1 MEDNRGTKRPAKE
14 AFTDDLELDTFA
26 PNGDVTFVLGE
37 GKTRVRVSSAVMKN
51 ASPVIADM
59 LGPNFKEEYPPS
71 AGDSSSVDVLLPE
84 DDAVAF
90 GWICR
95 VLHSQADTNLWSPS
109 PQEITKVLDVAEKY
123 ELVKGI
129 QISVRVWVD
138 RRKDPD
144 SDDLWLLS
152 LACYRAHD
160 AEAFESTT
168 RRLIINHSG
177 SFVQLAAKTENKDT
191 GRTVYRLAAI
201 LEESRNKKLSKITGF
216 LHTILSEGLK
226 KRRSLSHYEPNYR
239 EPFEALGNLIKVG
252 GSIKRTIE
260 HLLGTSLK
268 VFITSGG
275 CKYEDIHQAA
285 VKLETDVQGLHG
297 LLLNMSAPSPAHK
310 RKRGD
315 DSPSGRNL
323 AKEEGILERV
333 APDGDV
339 IFVLSEGT
347 GKVQVQSSIMKSASP
362 VFSAMLT
369 GHFREGQMLHDAAA
383 GGQPVEIPLPG
394 DDFEAFKLICI
405 AIHRQASTTQYWP
418 SEEMLMQVLQIADK
432 YNLVDSIFL
441 SMEFWARK
449 YVPDPTLNHFLLM
462 IICHQIRSQE
472 LFQLFSRSLV
482 LNHGGSFMSLAA
494 ENEQY
499 ICDSVPRETI
509 YKLACALEEM
519 RATMIRRITKFIN
532 AELMARF
539 NNGHSDNEMSPDIIP
554 YYRLLRGVLD
564 SYSRNPGLHSVGN
577 DYSISD
583 LNSQILKIETSFPA
597 ERSYNR
603 TAPNAIPVYMALLR
617 RLRGLNE
624 NFVGLCLDCL
634 EVDKLD
640 FDCRGA
646 HK

>member
-1 MEDNRGTKRPAKE
+1 MGDNRGKKRPAEE
-14 AFTDDLELDTFA
+14 AFADDLEFDRIA
-26 PNGDVTFVLGE
+26 PNGDVTFVLDE
-37 GKTRVRVSSAVMKN
+37 GNTRVRVNSAVMKN
-51 ASPVIADM
+51 ASPVFAAM
-59 LGPNFKEEYPPS
+59 LGPNFKEGRALS
-71 AGDSSSVDVLLPE
+71 AGDCASVDVPLPE

-90 GWICR
+90 GWVCR

-109 PQEITKVLDVAEKY
+109 PREIIQVLGIAEKY
-123 ELVKGI
+123 GLLKGI
-129 QISVRVWVD
+129 QISVQVWID
-138 RRKDPD
+138 RQED
-144 SDDLWLLS
+144 SDTNDLWLLS
-152 LACYRAHD
+152 LACCRAHD
-160 AEAFESTT
+160 AEAFKSAT

-177 SFVQLAAKTENKDT
+177 SFVQLAAETENVIPGPDA
-191 GRTVYRLAAI
+191 GRTVYRLAVPHFNQSVHATSYI
-201 LEESRNKKLSKITGF
+201 AQ
-216 LHTILSEGLK
+216 LHDL
-226 KRRSLSHYEPNYR
+226 
-239 EPFEALGNLIKVG
+239 F
-252 GSIKRTIE
+252 
-260 HLLGTSLK
+260 
-268 VFITSGG
+268 
-275 CKYEDIHQAA
+275 
-285 VKLETDVQGLHG
+285 
-297 LLLNMSAPSPAHK
+297 LNMSTPSPAHK

-315 DSPSGRNL
+315 DSPPGRSL
-323 AKEEGILERV
+323 GREEVILERV

-339 IFVLSEGT
+339 VFVLGGGT

-362 VFSAMLT
+362 VFSAMLA

-383 GGQPVEIPLPG
+383 SGKSVEIPLPG

-405 AIHRQASTTQYWP
+405 AIHRQASTTQYCP
-418 SEEMLMQVLQIADK
+418 TEEVLMRVLQIADK
-432 YNLVDSIFL
+432 YNLVDSVFL
-441 SMEFWARK
+441 SMEFWVRK

-462 IICHQIRSQE
+462 IICHQIKSQE

-482 LNHGGSFMSLAA
+482 LNHGGSFMSLAT
-494 ENEQY
+494 ENEQH
-499 ICDSVPRETI
+499 ICDSVPRGTI

-519 RATMIRRITKFIN
+519 RATMMRRITKFIN

-539 NNGHSDNEMSPDIIP
+539 NNGHSDNEMSSDIIP

-583 LNSQILKIETSFPA
+583 LTSQILKIETSFPA

-640 FDCRGA
+640 FDCRGV